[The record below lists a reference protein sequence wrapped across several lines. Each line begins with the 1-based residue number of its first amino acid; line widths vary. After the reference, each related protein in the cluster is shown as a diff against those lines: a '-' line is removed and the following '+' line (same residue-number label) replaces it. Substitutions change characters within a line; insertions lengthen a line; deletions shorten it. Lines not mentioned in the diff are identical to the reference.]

1 MNLSFPMSPEQI
13 REEMAQVIEKIQEET
28 KLDLV
33 RNLSD
38 VAITIGEAPED
49 GQIFGTVREPNLI
62 VFGSWIEKLIPET
75 IRFNILEFLI
85 IREAFSFFI
94 EDEVLFGRLSTIT
107 QYLQNVL
114 SFAFLRKT
122 YETKSLE
129 LKFSH
134 IKSRFLFIPKNISSD
149 EKILFNKKFE
159 LNTIVIKQSITF
171 KLLLSTFLHYIED
184 ILDEDIDF
192 EEILDYLLR
201 YLSNSPLEIAAPIRL
216 KKTTLQVL
224 ENLVKIGFEASTKD
238 IANYLDLN
246 QTTVF
251 RELNKIASRYVASF
265 RVEKN
270 FFKLGLKHHLI
281 LIKYNDRDSSTTDK
295 IFDLLKSN
303 RYIFE
308 IYSGGNS
315 DFSYVYCLTLCPY
328 IVAENLIY
336 RLQRFV
342 KEEIIVE
349 FEVIPLKNRI
359 FRSAFVEDSFQP
371 SVANFSKLI
380 NDELKCTKL
389 ITWGKNNFE
398 EESASRFTSN
408 DKRLLWFMSLY
419 QSNGIVNYNHYRGFT
434 VELKEFLAAN
444 GFNWDDMQ
452 SGLDFLNKTRKTLL
466 DRKLI
471 DFRLRLSLSHVA
483 ANESLI
489 VKILCDPE
497 DEKIKMVLDRLNIFG
512 SSIVHQG
519 YENLILSVF
528 GLNYEHP
535 LATLII
541 AELNK
546 SGFDCEF
553 FSVKNIVWRFVP
565 LHKLYSF
572 PDHKWLLK

>member
-1 MNLSFPMSPEQI
+1 MNQTFPMSLKQI
-13 REEMAQVIEKIQEET
+13 REEMKKVLEKIHEET
-28 KLDLV
+28 KCDLV

-38 VAITIGEAPED
+38 VSITIGKAPED
-49 GQIFGTVREPNLI
+49 DQDFGTVREPNSI
-62 VFGSWIEKLIPET
+62 VFGDWIEKLTPST
-75 IRFNILEFLI
+75 IQVNILEFLI
-85 IREAFSFFI
+85 IRAAFTFFI
-94 EDEVLFGRLSTIT
+94 EEKTIFGRLSVIT
-107 QYLQNVL
+107 QYILNVL
-114 SFAFLRKT
+114 SFAYLRKA
-122 YETKSLE
+122 YDKKSVE
-129 LKFSH
+129 LKFVH
-134 IKSRFLFIPKNISSD
+134 IRSRFLFIPENLSRD
-149 EKILFNKKFE
+149 ERRLYNKKYE
-159 LNTIVIKQSITF
+159 LNTIVLKQSITF
-171 KLLLSTFLHYIED
+171 KLLLNTFLQFTED
-184 ILDEDIDF
+184 ILDEEIDF
-192 EEILDYLLR
+192 EEILDYLIR

-216 KKTTLQVL
+216 KRTSLQVL
-224 ENLVKIGFEASTKD
+224 EKLVDIGFQASTND
-238 IANYLDLN
+238 IANSLNLN
-246 QTTVF
+246 QKTVF
-251 RELNKIASRYVASF
+251 RELIRISSLYIASF

-270 FFKLGLKHHLI
+270 FYKLGLKHHLI
-281 LIKYNDRDSSTTDK
+281 IIKYSNQDSSTTEK
-295 IFDLLKSN
+295 ILDSLKSN
-303 RYIFE
+303 RYVFE

-349 FEVIPLKNRI
+349 FDVIPLKNRI
-359 FRSAFVEDSFQP
+359 FRSAFVKDSFQP

-380 NDELKCTKL
+380 NGELKCTKL
-389 ITWGKNNFE
+389 ITWGNNNFE
-398 EESASRFTSN
+398 EENASRFTSN

-466 DRKLI
+466 ERKLI

-497 DEKIKMVLDRLNIFG
+497 DEKIKMVLDKLNIFG

-546 SGFDCEF
+546 SGFDCEV